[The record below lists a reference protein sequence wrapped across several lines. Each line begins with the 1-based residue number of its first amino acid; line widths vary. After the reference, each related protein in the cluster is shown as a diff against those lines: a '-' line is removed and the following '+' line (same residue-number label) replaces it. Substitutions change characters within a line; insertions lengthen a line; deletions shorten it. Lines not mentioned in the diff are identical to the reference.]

1 MKVFWPEISDP
12 KGWAPERLKSRS
24 AKSNGMQF
32 PLPNHPYSNLP
43 SQKPT
48 NHALFSL
55 VSLSRTYPG
64 LRLQQKSQRLHF
76 NLYADGQQL
85 QCGKNNCPQPGRK
98 HAHWWNRCPKGVNCV
113 QEGEAQVTLSVNGQP
128 QRVTI
133 DVNDKTT
140 ARLGIPGGSVE
151 VLSLDPYPQA
161 EVRVKP
167 EDRRLRIRMVK
178 SADM

>member
-1 MKVFWPEISDP
+1 MRYSLLLALAVLTLAFACNKKVSDSISTSTPMDNN
-12 KGWAPERLKSRS
+12 SS
-24 AKSNGMQF
+24 AVK
-32 PLPNHPYSNLP
+32 
-43 SQKPT
+43 T
-48 NHALFSL
+48 IALNQAESMRIGETF
-55 VSLSRTYPG
+55 VSVDLDS
-64 LRLQQKSQRLHF
+64 
-76 NLYADGQQL
+76 
-85 QCGKNNCPQPGRK
+85 
-98 HAHWWNRCPKGVNCV
+98 RCPKGVNCV

>member
-1 MKVFWPEISDP
+1 MRYSLLLALAVLTLAFACNKKVSDSISTSTPMDNNSSAV
-12 KGWAPERLKSRS
+12 KTIALNQAESMRIGETCKLEKSDV
-24 AKSNGMQF
+24 MVTF
-32 PLPNHPYSNLP
+32 
-43 SQKPT
+43 
-48 NHALFSL
+48 
-55 VSLSRTYPG
+55 VSVDLDS
-64 LRLQQKSQRLHF
+64 
-76 NLYADGQQL
+76 
-85 QCGKNNCPQPGRK
+85 
-98 HAHWWNRCPKGVNCV
+98 RCPKGVNCV